1 MSFSCVCGNPNSN
14 NNIFSSVCLLCD
26 RWSFQETCN
35 YWYCQLFF
43 NTYLCRINSYVSLDT
58 PSELKRESSSLE
70 WVGSN
75 MHDASS
81 MSIITQVSDRGTDSL
96 KLKGNKLFNFF
107 KMPNTNN
114 HEFASIKDQGE
125 SGSGYTDPLQ
135 WTRREKYIW
144 FFTLLA
150 GTTACYSVRTT
161 MPLVAPA
168 ISSDM
173 KWSKTEVSYNC
184 EQV

>member
-1 MSFSCVCGNPNSN
+1 
-14 NNIFSSVCLLCD
+14 
-26 RWSFQETCN
+26 
-35 YWYCQLFF
+35 
-43 NTYLCRINSYVSLDT
+43 
-58 PSELKRESSSLE
+58 
-70 WVGSN
+70 

-81 MSIITQVSDRGTDSL
+81 MSIITQVSDRGTGSL

-114 HEFASIKDQGE
+114 HEFSSIKDQGE

>member
-1 MSFSCVCGNPNSN
+1 M
-14 NNIFSSVCLLCD
+14 
-26 RWSFQETCN
+26 
-35 YWYCQLFF
+35 
-43 NTYLCRINSYVSLDT
+43 CRINVYVSLDT
-58 PSELKRESSSLE
+58 PSEVKRTSSSLE
-70 WVGSN
+70 WVGCD
-75 MHDASS
+75 MHESSS
-81 MSIITQVSDRGTDSL
+81 MSIISLNSDRETHSL
-96 KLKGNKLFNFF
+96 NLKGNKLFNFL
-107 KMPNTNN
+107 KMPNTNS
-114 HEFASIKDQGE
+114 HEFASTKDQGE

-173 KWSKTEVSYNC
+173 KWSKTEVRDFIS
-184 EQV
+184 